1 MNRKV
6 RYYYVFKGRV
16 QGVGFRWTV
25 MNYAMRHKLT
35 GWIRNLD
42 NGDVEMQ
49 IQGDEVA
56 IDMMI
61 QEVGK
66 TSRMLTIYDYAQK
79 ELPLVEGEER
89 FIVNV

>member
-6 RYYYVFKGRV
+6 RYFYVFKGRV

-25 MNYAMRHKLT
+25 MNYAMKHKLT
-35 GWIRNLD
+35 GWISNLD

-61 QEVGK
+61 QEVRK

-79 ELPLVEGEER
+79 EIPLVEGEER
-89 FIVNV
+89 FRVR

>member
-25 MNYAMRHKLT
+25 MNYAMKHKLT

-61 QEVGK
+61 QEVRK

>member
-1 MNRKV
+1 MNKKV
-6 RYYYVFKGRV
+6 RYFYVFKGRV

-25 MNYAMRHKLT
+25 MNYAMKHKLT
-35 GWIRNLD
+35 GWISNLD

-61 QEVGK
+61 QEVRK

-79 ELPLVEGEER
+79 EIPLVEGEER
-89 FIVNV
+89 FRVK